1 MSLECRKYNHEDFYS
16 IIEWYEARHIRPAQ
30 DMIPPTGFIVP
41 GIAAGF
47 LMRTDTSACILEP
60 FIANPHANKED
71 RDRALNSIMGDL
83 IEEARNL
90 GYDRVFGFS
99 SRESMIERAVFQGF
113 VIVEESTTVC
123 KELK

>member
-1 MSLECRKYNHEDFYS
+1 MIQSRKYVDEDFYS
-16 IIEWYEARHIRPAQ
+16 IIEWYEARHTRPAQ

-60 FIANPHANKED
+60 FIANPHANKQD
-71 RDRALNSIMGDL
+71 RDRALNSIMKDL
-83 IEEARNL
+83 LDEARSL

-99 SRESMIERAVFQGF
+99 SHERMIERAVSHGF
-113 VIVEESTTVC
+113 TIVEESTTVV

>member
-1 MSLECRKYNHEDFYS
+1 MIECRKYKDEDFYS

-60 FIANPHANKED
+60 FIANPCANKHD
-71 RDRALNSIMGDL
+71 RDKALNAIMSDL
-83 IEEARNL
+83 INEARHL

-99 SRESMIERAVFQGF
+99 SHERMLERAVSQGF
-113 VIVEESTTVC
+113 IIVEESTTVV
-123 KELK
+123 KELI

>member
-1 MSLECRKYNHEDFYS
+1 MMQSRKYVDEDFKS
-16 IIEWYEARHIRPAQ
+16 IIEWYDSRHIRPAQ

-60 FIANPHANKED
+60 FIANPRANKHD
-71 RDRALNSIMGDL
+71 RDRALNSIMNDL
-83 IEEARNL
+83 IHEAKEL

-99 SRESMIERAVFQGF
+99 SHERMIERAVSHGF
-113 VIVEESTTVC
+113 IVVEESTTVV